1 MKSMPKI
8 SKETK
13 TQEQPVEQPEIG
25 DLNIADLY
33 KSLVAKTVAKKTS
46 TIPSAE
52 VYRHLND
59 LFDESGQSELM
70 FAPAQRV
77 VKTLMGSTEKN
88 FYNRAMSA
96 IKAKNS
102 PFEAFE
108 GEGGHVYIKRKA
120 VQA

>member
-1 MKSMPKI
+1 MPKI
-8 SKETK
+8 NKETK
-13 TQEQPVEQPEIG
+13 PQEQPKSG

-33 KSLVAKTVAKKTS
+33 KSLVAKTVDKKTS
-46 TIPSAE
+46 TIPSAD
-52 VYRHLND
+52 VYKHLND
-59 LFDESGQSELM
+59 LFEESGQQELM

-96 IKAKNS
+96 VKAKTS
-102 PFEAFE
+102 PFEVFE
-108 GEGGHVYIKRKA
+108 GEGGHVYIRRKA

>member
-13 TQEQPVEQPEIG
+13 PQEQPKIE

-46 TIPSAE
+46 AIPSAD
-52 VYRHLND
+52 VYKHLND
-59 LFDESGQSELM
+59 LFEESGQSELM

-77 VKTLMGSTEKN
+77 VKTLMGSSEKN

-96 IKAKNS
+96 VKAKAS
-102 PFEAFE
+102 PFEVFE
-108 GEGGHVYIKRKA
+108 GEDGHVYIRKKA